1 MTDSSNSNNIQGQI
15 NNMKTKFNFLFNFYG
30 ISNGIFPIKEDNN
43 TLLEKKRKS
52 SFKQIEEIDENDP
65 KKSNTNDG
73 QNINTTEGKMVK
85 LNYYDDYS
93 DKKEIKL
100 NEIDDSENKGDIIEE
115 INLEENDKIE
125 EVTDYKNLN
134 ENEIEIYTDNDEKS
148 DNFKESKKTKKRKRK
163 TKKKNDEEDLSYSM
177 SKSSSKIISESVSLS
192 SSITPIKQRSNN
204 NNNHKS
210 KKSKIVKDDNLMDIS
225 SENNENNIDPLTAK
239 DLFNNPHDALPDFL
253 KPEKI
258 RDKNGNRP
266 DSAEYDCNTLY
277 IPSDYLKTQTDAM
290 LQFWEYKR
298 EHFDKII
305 FFKVG
310 RFYEMFY
317 DDAIICNQLLD
328 LKFMGD
334 DPKKLYVAFPE
345 IALESKGAILVQAG
359 FKIAIIEQ
367 METPK
372 ELKERLK
379 SDKNGEKAVKRK
391 LCNVLTKGTYYK
403 KEDDIINNSIDNKN
417 NIYINNSKNK
427 FCISIFQMPN
437 KLTWGICIF
446 DVTTLQ
452 FYLGKIEED
461 QPKFL
466 PKTQTSQKNESNY
479 IKMKSLLYNISPE
492 EIICVNKNIPE
503 TMLNFIKGLSSRP
516 LINNIKNNYKYSEL
530 NDLCIKYFGNDFEK
544 WSPLIISLFANHE
557 EKYPTCVAFYLSIIY
572 LEKIFL
578 AKNTIPIANFNEYCG
593 NVLNPKKRM
602 ILDYDVITNLE
613 LLESRYDPRNKEAGS
628 FIEYFNKAVSPF
640 GRRLL
645 KNWILNPLYDIKE
658 INDRLDI
665 IEDLINNDIVIT
677 SFREKLSKW
686 NDIERQSNRFFKLV
700 LENNDINNN
709 ANNINQNKMRDFFK
723 LINFLSDCQKI
734 FDIFNEYILSK
745 KFKSENLIKKVTIGG
760 GVPNLSDS
768 IKNILNNFQ
777 IIETQDEKGN
787 SISQIIAKP
796 GKYKEYDKLIEK
808 FNEIKKKFSEILTK
822 ERLRLKCGIINYA
835 HTKNIRFELEVPE
848 NVVKDN
854 RPKEYILTTSKKG
867 FMRFHTK
874 EIIDN
879 VNKLE
884 EVEEKIKIFTSKLNS
899 EILKIF
905 YGQKNIITSFINS
918 VAEID
923 CLTSL
928 AFVCIIDKEKFSRPK
943 FITLE
948 ENNGIPYLELIECI
962 HPCLLD
968 RVPYFVPNDIY
979 LGKDNKTTI
988 VITGP
993 NMGGKSTLLRQVCI
1007 STIIAQIGCF
1017 VPAKK
1022 CVMTLVDRIFTR
1034 IGANDKLL
1042 EGKSTFF
1049 IEMEE
1054 TKNILEHATK
1064 NSLIIMDELGRGTST
1079 KDGQIIAKTILY
1091 QIVHKNQ
1098 SRCLFTTHYHDI
1110 IEWCQKEE
1118 NIRLSFMEAKIDNV
1132 TKDIHF
1138 EYKFKD
1144 GISPDSCGL
1153 EVAKLVGLP
1162 QKVLN
1167 VANDIKIN
1175 NKLAIQ

>member
-1 MTDSSNSNNIQGQI
+1 
-15 NNMKTKFNFLFNFYG
+15 
-30 ISNGIFPIKEDNN
+30 
-43 TLLEKKRKS
+43 
-52 SFKQIEEIDENDP
+52 
-65 KKSNTNDG
+65 
-73 QNINTTEGKMVK
+73 
-85 LNYYDDYS
+85 
-93 DKKEIKL
+93 
-100 NEIDDSENKGDIIEE
+100 
-115 INLEENDKIE
+115 
-125 EVTDYKNLN
+125 
-134 ENEIEIYTDNDEKS
+134 
-148 DNFKESKKTKKRKRK
+148 
-163 TKKKNDEEDLSYSM
+163 
-177 SKSSSKIISESVSLS
+177 
-192 SSITPIKQRSNN
+192 
-204 NNNHKS
+204 
-210 KKSKIVKDDNLMDIS
+210 MDIS
-225 SENNENNIDPLTAK
+225 FENNENNIDPLAAK

-266 DSAEYDCNTLY
+266 DSPEYDCNTLY
-277 IPSDYLKTQTDAM
+277 IPNDYLKTQTDAM
-290 LQFWEYKR
+290 LQFWEFKR

-328 LKFMGD
+328 IKFMGD

-379 SDKNGEKAVKRK
+379 SDKNSEKAVKRK

-403 KEDDIINNSIDNKN
+403 SEDDININSINNINNNNKININ
-417 NIYINNSKNK
+417 NNNSKNK
-427 FCISIFQMPN
+427 FCISIFKMPN
-437 KLTWGICIF
+437 TLTWGICIF

-479 IKMKSLLYNISPE
+479 LKMKSLLYNISPE

-503 TMLNFIKGLSSRP
+503 TMINFIKGLSSRP

-530 NDLCIKYFGNDFEK
+530 NDLCIKYFGSDFEK
-544 WSPLIISLFANHE
+544 WNPLIISLFANHE
-557 EKYPTCVAFYLSIIY
+557 EKYTTCVAFYLSIIY

-578 AKNTIPIANFNEYCG
+578 AKNIIPIANFSEYCG

-613 LLESRYDPRNKEAGS
+613 LLESRYDPRNKESGS
-628 FIEYFNKAVSPF
+628 FMEYFNKAVSSF
-640 GRRLL
+640 GKRLL
-645 KNWILNPLYDIKE
+645 KNWILNPLYDIKQ
-658 INDRLDI
+658 INERLDI

-686 NDIERQSNRFFKLV
+686 NDIERQCNRFFKLA
-700 LENNDINNN
+700 LELNDINSNN
-709 ANNINQNKMRDFFK
+709 NSNMNQNKMRDFFK

-734 FDIFNEYILSK
+734 FNVFNECILSN
-745 KFKSENLIKKVTIGG
+745 KFKSENLKKKVAIGE
-760 GVPNLSDS
+760 GVPNLTEG

-777 IIETQDEKGN
+777 IIDTQDEKGN
-787 SISQIIAKP
+787 QTLQIIAKP
-796 GKYKEYDKLIEK
+796 GKYKDYDKLME
-808 FNEIKKKFSEILTK
+808 NLSEIKKKFSEILTK

-835 HTKNIRFELEVPE
+835 HTKNYRYELEVPE

-874 EIIDN
+874 EIIDI

-884 EVEEKIKIFTSKLNS
+884 NIEEKIKAFTYKLNL

-905 YGQKNIITSFINS
+905 YAQKNIILSFINCVS
-918 VAEID
+918 EID

-948 ENNGIPYLELIECI
+948 VNNGIPYLELIECI

-1091 QIVHKNQ
+1091 QIEHKNQ

-1118 NIRLSFMEAKIDNV
+1118 NIRLSFMEAKIDKV

-1144 GISPDSCGL
+1144 GISPESCGL
-1153 EVAKLVGLP
+1153 EVAKLVELP
-1162 QKVLN
+1162 KKVLD